1 MNPQQPYQPYPQQG
15 SGQYPYPQQAPTYGY
30 PGDGYPGMYPSP
42 QIVVRGD
49 RNGLGTAALVLGIT
63 AAVFSVIP
71 IVGLIAWPL
80 SITGIILGF
89 IGLSRVNQGEAT
101 NRGVTIGGL
110 ATSGA
115 ALAICFVWLIFLGFA
130 GTAST
135 ANRTGVPTANS
146 VPTASASPASK
157 TDPQSSAATAPAK
170 PAGPATSFGDGTWVV
185 GEDIQPGTYRSPGAK
200 PGLLT
205 SAPPAPTSVTQPT
218 ARSSIGRRRT
228 LGSRC
233 GSRCRVRRSRWRYT
247 AARPS
252 PRSPDQAPALRGGRQ
267 HY

>member
-1 MNPQQPYQPYPQQG
+1 MQPQQPYQPYPQQG
-15 SGQYPYPQQAPTYGY
+15 SGQYPYPQQAPTYGH

-101 NRGVTIGGL
+101 NRGVIIGGL

-115 ALAICFVWLIFLGFA
+115 ALAICFVWLLFLGFA

-135 ANRTGVPTANS
+135 ANRAGVPTANS
-146 VPTASASPASK
+146 VPPDAAAPASK
-157 TDPQSSAATAPAK
+157 TDPQSSAAAPAK
-170 PAGPATSFGDGTWVV
+170 PAGPTTSFGDGTWVV

-200 PGLLT
+200 PGLFDVC
-205 SAPPAPTSVTQPT
+205 SASTHTGDAADGSILDWKTANAGEPVRIKVSGAAKSVEVHGCETFT
-218 ARSSIGRRRT
+218 KVA
-228 LGSRC
+228 
-233 GSRCRVRRSRWRYT
+233 
-247 AARPS
+247 
-252 PRSPDQAPALRGGRQ
+252 
-267 HY
+267 